1 MKNEAQILAE
11 IGAEAA
17 ANHAE
22 RTSPEWRSKAYNLFV
37 TYAKSHDRF
46 TTEQV
51 RLSNPEFIQ
60 PPSNRAW
67 GAIATKCASDGIIK
81 RIGLIATTNRTAH
94 GANATL
100 WQSLVVDKK
109 IIAYNE
115 FKAVYGG

>member
-1 MKNEAQILAE
+1 MRNEAKQLAE

-22 RTSPEWRSKAYNLFV
+22 KTSPEWRSKAYNLFV
-37 TYAKSHDRF
+37 AYAKSHDRF

-67 GAIATKCASDGIIK
+67 GAIAIKCASDGIIK
-81 RIGLIATTNRTAH
+81 RVGLIATTNRTAH

-100 WQSLVVDKK
+100 WQSLVVDVK
-109 IIAYNE
+109 IKCKNE
-115 FKAVYGG
+115 FNEKYK